1 MDHKASDPQEQA
13 RVKQTGGTIMDG
25 RVGGGLAIT
34 RALGDTAYKTFGVT
48 AQPYIVR
55 HVMRPFDKSLIM
67 ASDGVWDTISDQ

>member
-1 MDHKASDPQEQA
+1 
-13 RVKQTGGTIMDG
+13 MDG

-55 HVMRPFDKSLIM
+55 HVMRPFDKTLIL
-67 ASDGVWDTISDQ
+67 ASDGVWDTISDQQAVECCKDELSTKQIA